1 MVLHMTVTDGHCCG
15 SQNTICLDS
24 VRIQNFVSIWIR
36 NQFGYGSEIS
46 ENLFHTVTLSF
57 WNIFLTMMVPCIR
70 SSLLSMIHLQKE
82 KTNIK
87 CPIYSRVA
95 NWGIRIHKVVVYR
108 SNLDPDIH
116 NWGWV
121 QLFGRKNQQKK
132 PFLFK
137 TRKVLI
143 LLNNRKRA

>member
-1 MVLHMTVTDGHCCG
+1 MATVVDPK
-15 SQNTICLDS
+15 
-24 VRIQNFVSIWIR
+24 IQYVWIR
-36 NQFGYGSEIS
+36 FGSRILSQFGSGI
-46 ENLFHTVTLSF
+46 NLDTDPRYLKTCFTRLHYHFETF
-57 WNIFLTMMVPCIR
+57 FLTMMVPCIR

-121 QLFGRKNQQKK
+121 QLFGRKNQQKN